1 MSPFSVGDAFRFGGS
16 HLLRNLPLFVA
27 IEAGI
32 VAVWVVL
39 EALVFRFASSP
50 GSFWHVVLHLLW
62 FLAMSLPEA
71 ALLRVALSI
80 RESGSWDRTDL
91 AAALRLT
98 PTFFVVK
105 LIYLL
110 IVAIG
115 LVLLIVPGVWLAVRY
130 APWGFVVT
138 GGARH
143 PAAALRLS
151 AGLTRGVKWRLLGF
165 GLLLMLVNALGVAL
179 LGLGL
184 ILTLPLTAMAA
195 AFVFDQLRERNR

>member
-32 VAVWVVL
+32 VAVWVVI

-80 RESGSWDRTDL
+80 RESGSWERTDL
-91 AAALRLT
+91 AESSQRR
-98 PTFFVVK
+98 
-105 LIYLL
+105 I
-110 IVAIG
+110 
-115 LVLLIVPGVWLAVRY
+115 
-130 APWGFVVT
+130 
-138 GGARH
+138 
-143 PAAALRLS
+143 
-151 AGLTRGVKWRLLGF
+151 
-165 GLLLMLVNALGVAL
+165 
-179 LGLGL
+179 
-184 ILTLPLTAMAA
+184 
-195 AFVFDQLRERNR
+195 